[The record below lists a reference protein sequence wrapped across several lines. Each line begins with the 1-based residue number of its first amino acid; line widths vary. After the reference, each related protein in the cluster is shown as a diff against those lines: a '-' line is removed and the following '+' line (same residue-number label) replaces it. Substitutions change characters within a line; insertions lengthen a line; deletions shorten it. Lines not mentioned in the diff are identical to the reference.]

1 MKTIVDKYVFNCT
14 KGGKIYACFIDLRK
28 AFDTVWHD
36 GLLLKLQKAGI
47 NGKMYSLIKSMYQ
60 GSMPRVKCKQLL
72 SDPINIT
79 QGVHRGNILSPLLFN
94 IFMNDIGDSLLLDDT
109 PLLYDYKLNHL
120 LYADDLLLLST
131 SSAGLQK
138 NIDRVH
144 NFCHNWGLTIN
155 SEKIKDNG
163 LFKRWKKHR

>member
-1 MKTIVDKYVFNCT
+1 
-14 KGGKIYACFIDLRK
+14 
-28 AFDTVWHD
+28 
-36 GLLLKLQKAGI
+36 
-47 NGKMYSLIKSMYQ
+47 MYQ
-60 GSMPRVKCKQLL
+60 GSVSRVKCNQLL

-79 QGVHRGNILSPLLFN
+79 QGVHQGNILSLLLFN

-109 PLLYDYKLNHL
+109 PLLYDYKLNYL

-131 SSAGLQK
+131 SSAWLQK

-155 SEKIKDNG
+155 SEKSKIMVFSKG
-163 LFKRWKKHR
+163 EKT